1 MKLYDVYLKRQDKYQ
16 DYVLLIESGIFY
28 ETYDEDAT
36 ILNKLLNY
44 KILSNNMN
52 IRLGFPK
59 KIIDKVLLVL
69 ESKHIN
75 YLILDKDNNIINRKK
90 YKDNKYSNYVK
101 NISNYTDANYRIE
114 KICNKLKSKI
124 EDANLEELLSKIED
138 LL

>member
-36 ILNKLLNY
+36 ILNKLLKY
-44 KILSNNMN
+44 KILSNNIN
-52 IRLGFPK
+52 IRLGFPQ

-75 YLILDKDNNIINRKK
+75 YLILDKENNIISRKK
-90 YKDNKYSNYVK
+90 YKDNQYQNYTK
-101 NISNYTDANYRIE
+101 NINNYTDANYRIE
-114 KICNKLKSKI
+114 KICSRLKSKI
-124 EDANLEELLSKIED
+124 DDANIETLLSQIED